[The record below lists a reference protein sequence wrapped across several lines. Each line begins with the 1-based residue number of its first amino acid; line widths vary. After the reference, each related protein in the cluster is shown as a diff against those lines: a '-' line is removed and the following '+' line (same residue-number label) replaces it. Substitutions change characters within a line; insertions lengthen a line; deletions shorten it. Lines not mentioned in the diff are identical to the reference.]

1 MISKRRY
8 VFGHGD
14 RPLHVVLGV
23 LVLTCACAP
32 VTSRDDARTAASSS
46 RSGAITD
53 RHARPPAIDTLLIR
67 NHTRVLAHDSL
78 GGRGTGTAGA
88 LGAALYIAR
97 QLDQLGAVPLEGV
110 PGAPSSYLLPV
121 PLLRADVAD
130 ATLTLTDENGVAR
143 VLRHGAGFVLGR
155 VGRDGLHAAEG
166 PVARLQADSE
176 SVEGGAWVLLDAPPG
191 EAATRW
197 LPAWK
202 LAGAAGV
209 VVRLARDAVVAAYHQ
224 QLGDV
229 RWLLESGGPDPVWQP
244 DLPVVMVAP
253 AIAEA
258 LTEKGVRLSLAP
270 RARTKAFVDYNV
282 AGIIASDG
290 LADDDPLIAMTAHYD
305 HLGTIRG
312 GSSTDS
318 VFNGF
323 SDNAAGVA
331 MLLAIAA
338 GAHAAPP
345 VRPLLL
351 LFPAAEEVGL
361 LGSIHFVR
369 DHPDLVDR
377 MQALVNLDAGAPP
390 APPTRWRLAAGT
402 RSWAGDVAA
411 TVVEAHGWTHR
422 SDPGSPNSDH
432 WPFVAA
438 GVPAVFLIPDGG
450 YEGVDSAGAERLR
463 ARWDRY
469 HRPDDEWAP
478 DFPFSGLGRYAA
490 LARDIAWALAQASTR

>member
-1 MISKRRY
+1 MISIRRY
-8 VFGHGD
+8 VFGRGD
-14 RPLHVVLGV
+14 RLLHLALGM
-23 LVLTCACAP
+23 LVLTWACVR
-32 VTSRDDARTAASSS
+32 VTPNHAGTAASSS
-46 RSGAITD
+46 RAGAIAD
-53 RHARPPAIDTLLIR
+53 RHARLPAIDTLLLR

-97 QLDQLGAVPLEGV
+97 QLDRLGAVPVETV
-110 PGAPSSYLLPV
+110 PGAPSPYLLPV

-130 ATLTLTDENGVAR
+130 ATLTLTDESGVAR

-155 VGRDGLHAAEG
+155 MGRDGLHAAEG
-166 PVARLQADSE
+166 PVARLQADSGA
-176 SVEGGAWVLLDAPPG
+176 VERGAWVLLDAPPG

-253 AIAEA
+253 DIAEV
-258 LTEKGVRLSLAP
+258 LTEEGARLSLDP
-270 RARTKAFVDYNV
+270 RAHIAAFVDYNV

-290 LADDDPLIAMTAHYD
+290 VADDPLIAMTAHYD

-338 GAHAAPP
+338 GADAAPP
-345 VRPLLL
+345 GRPLLL
-351 LFPAAEEVGL
+351 LFPVAEEVGL

-369 DHPDLVDR
+369 DHPDVVDR
-377 MQALVNLDAGAPP
+377 VQALVNLDAGAPP

-402 RSWAGDVAA
+402 RSSAGDVAA
-411 TVVEAHGWTHR
+411 AVVEAHGWTHR

-490 LARDIAWALAQASTR
+490 LARDIAWALAEASTR